1 MLVFPMP
8 HVQDSNRSN
17 NLFIAFCH
25 LTSHSYN
32 LSFRESVEGERE
44 RESVSQT
51 KNLQHTS
58 HIQNGS
64 DVPALVTGQY
74 MKYNWH
80 FLFIE
85 FLSVLF
91 LYINDQNLY

>member
-1 MLVFPMP
+1 MRIYIHSKQRSELLTSFCDNLMLVFPMP

-74 MKYNWH
+74 MKYN
-80 FLFIE
+80 
-85 FLSVLF
+85 
-91 LYINDQNLY
+91 